1 LTLDDLL
8 HLILAAMWVGVMFGM
23 AASLAGLLTWVERK
37 MSALIQDRIGPNR
50 ANIRFIRNWRL
61 WGLIHPLADV
71 VKLLLKEDFVPR
83 GAFKILHTLAPMISL
98 TAPLVVF
105 SVIPFAG
112 PLHITWKDITAES
125 IPLIGRFFPGDA
137 LHLSDY
143 TIGFQVADLN
153 IGIIFVFAITSLSV
167 YGLLLGGWSS
177 NNKFSFL
184 GAMRAAS
191 QMFSYE
197 VALSLSVIGVIMMYG
212 SASLAGIVE
221 RQGYLWLGIIP
232 KWGIITQPLAFF
244 LFLAC
249 GVAEIKRVPFDLPEG
264 ESEIIAG
271 FFTEYSSAKFMM
283 FFFGEFIEVVLLGAM
298 ITTLF
303 LGGWQVPWL
312 SAEGLRI
319 PLLNIDLAFANLA
332 WVNEHPMGIHL
343 FRIIVSGAQFGAF
356 FTKLI
361 ICIWF
366 LQQAR
371 WTFPRFRYDQIM
383 KMGWKMILPLSML
396 NILGTGFLVLFE
408 ERFRP
413 AVHKLLGY

>member
-8 HLILAAMWVGVMFGM
+8 HLILATAWVGVMFAMVAG
-23 AASLAGLLTWVERK
+23 LAGLLTWVERK

-61 WGLIHPLADV
+61 WGLIHPIADV
-71 VKLLLKEDFVPR
+71 VKILFKEDFVPK
-83 GAFKILHTLAPMISL
+83 GAFRVLHTIAPMISMV
-98 TAPLVVF
+98 APLIVF

-112 PLHITWKDITAES
+112 PLHITWKDIPAEN
-125 IPLIGRFFPGDA
+125 IWLIGRLFPGDA

-143 TIGFQVADLN
+143 TIFFRVADLN
-153 IGIIFVFAITSLSV
+153 AGIIFIFAITSLSV
-167 YGLLLGGWSS
+167 YGLLIGGWSS

-212 SASLAGIVE
+212 ATSLSEIVT
-221 RQGYLWLGIIP
+221 RQGDLWLGIIP
-232 KWGIITQPLAFF
+232 KWGIVTQPLAFF

-298 ITTLF
+298 LTTLF
-303 LGGWQVPWL
+303 LGGWHVPWL
-312 SAEGLRI
+312 SAEAI
-319 PLLNIDLAFANLA
+319 KVPLLHLNWVFAEWGWIQA
-332 WVNEHPMGIHL
+332 HPWGIHL
-343 FRIIVSGAQFGAF
+343 IRVAVSGMQFGAF

-361 ICIWF
+361 FSIWF
-366 LQQAR
+366 LQQVR
-371 WTFPRFRYDQIM
+371 WTLPRLRYDQIM
-383 KMGWKMILPLSML
+383 KIGWKMILPLAFL
-396 NILGTGFLVLFE
+396 NIAGTGIFILFE
-408 ERFRP
+408 EHF
-413 AVHKLLGY
+413 KSTIQGLLGY